1 LGTVLLV
8 NKLAY
13 LTHLTSAESITDRE
27 VQVLLGNQ
35 PQLDG
40 LLFNCCDALHSDT
53 PAYLVANCNKLRYLS
68 LRRFTRLT
76 DGLLEDIVSAL
87 IRLEH
92 LDLSKSGCMQASA
105 TS

>member
-1 LGTVLLV
+1 MLLV

-27 VQVLLGNQ
+27 VQVLLGDQ

-53 PAYLVANCNKLRYLS
+53 TAFLQANCPKLTLLS

-76 DGLLEDIVSAL
+76 DALLEDLVSSLVRLEYLDLSTSFPMQVSAL
-87 IRLEH
+87 
-92 LDLSKSGCMQASA
+92 
-105 TS
+105 